1 MNYNGNSF
9 MWHQDRQQTINRM
22 VWEAAKDIRVI
33 RPFLKLYGKQG
44 EYTTNIIGHRVKA
57 GKVGTPL
64 SSDTVR
70 TVGTPLSID
79 INQNLT
85 PVKLS
90 CDLQIHQEQ
99 FKDEDTLHTLAVEAA
114 YRVAAAEEGVLVLG
128 KSAGDFLARL
138 NVAHDENLEQQ
149 IGLFPDNPPPLG
161 HTTILDSIVH
171 GIKDLQANGRF
182 RNYVAIVSLDLY
194 QEAMKPRQNPFDAQ
208 IYEIRPL
215 LVEGGFLYSQAAP
228 EKTGVLLS
236 LSGDSVKLA
245 VPVDTSMEFVEE
257 KKDVF
262 LQVVEQIRL
271 LIDVPE
277 AVVPLKDVASST

>member
-9 MWHQDRQQTINRM
+9 MWHQDRQQSINRM

-33 RPFLKLYGKQG
+33 RPFLQLYGKQG
-44 EYTTNIIGHRVKA
+44 EYATNIIGHQVNA
-57 GKVGTPL
+57 GKGG
-64 SSDTVR
+64 R
-70 TVGTPLSID
+70 PLSID

-90 CDLQIHQEQ
+90 CDIQIHQEQ

-114 YRVAAAEEGVLVLG
+114 YRVAAAEEAVLVLG
-128 KSAGDFLARL
+128 KSAGDFLDRL
-138 NVAHDENLEQQ
+138 SVTAENLDQQ
-149 IGLFPDNPPPLG
+149 TGLFPANPPTLG
-161 HTTILDSIVH
+161 NTTILDSIVQ

-182 RNYVAIVSLDLY
+182 RNYVAVVSPDLY
-194 QEAMKPRQNPFDAQ
+194 QAAMKPQQNIFDAQ
-208 IYEIRPL
+208 KYAIEPL
-215 LVEGGFLYSQAAP
+215 LMEGGFLYSQAAP

-245 VPVDTSMEFVEE
+245 VPMDTCIEFVEE

-262 LQVVEQIRL
+262 LQAVEQFRL

-277 AVVPLKDVASST
+277 AVVALKDLSNTSH

>member
-9 MWHQDRQQTINRM
+9 MWAQDRQQDINKR

-33 RPFLKLYGKQG
+33 RPFLKLYGRQG
-44 EYTTNIIGHRVKA
+44 EYATNITGHQLNA
-57 GKVGTPL
+57 AKVGTPL
-64 SSDTVR
+64 T
-70 TVGTPLSID
+70 ID

-90 CDLQIHQEQ
+90 CDIQIHQEQ
-99 FKDEDTLHTLAVEAA
+99 FKDEDTLHTLATEAA
-114 YRVAAAEEGVLVLG
+114 YRVAAAEEAVLVLG
-128 KSAGDFLARL
+128 KGAGDFLTRL
-138 NVAHDENLEQQ
+138 NVTAENLDQQ
-149 IGLFPDNPPPLG
+149 TGLFPANPPTLSKS
-161 HTTILDSIVH
+161 TVLDSIVQ

-194 QEAMKPRQNPFDAQ
+194 QEAMRPRQNPFDAQ

-215 LVEGGFLYSQAAP
+215 LMENGFLYSQAAP
-228 EKTGVLLS
+228 EKTGVILS
-236 LSGDSVKLA
+236 ISGDSVKLA
-245 VPVDTSMEFVEE
+245 VPVDACMEFVDER
-257 KKDVF
+257 KDVF

-277 AVVPLKDVASST
+277 AVVSLKDVVQAKQRVAAG

>member
-9 MWHQDRQQTINRM
+9 MWTQDRQQSINKM
-22 VWEAAKDIRVI
+22 VWEAAKDVRVI

-44 EYTTNIIGHRVKA
+44 EYATNIVGHQVTSGKA
-57 GKVGTPL
+57 GTPL
-64 SSDTVR
+64 N
-70 TVGTPLSID
+70 IA

-90 CDLQIHQEQ
+90 CDIQVHQEQ
-99 FKDEDTLHTLAVEAA
+99 FKEEDMLHTLAVEAA
-114 YRVAAAEEGVLVLG
+114 YRVAAAEEAVLVLG

-138 NVAHDENLEQQ
+138 NVTPDENLEQQ
-149 IGLFPDNPPPLG
+149 TGLFPANPPAL
-161 HTTILDSIVH
+161 HNTTLLDSIVQ
-171 GIKDLQANGRF
+171 GIKDLQAKGRF

-215 LVEGGFLYSQAAP
+215 LMEEGFLYSQAAP

-245 VPVDTSMEFVEE
+245 VPVDTCMEFVEE
-257 KKDVF
+257 KKDAF

-271 LIDVPE
+271 LIDVPD
-277 AVVPLKDVASST
+277 AVVPLKDVVPAK

>member
-9 MWHQDRQQTINRM
+9 MWHQDRQQSINRM

-44 EYTTNIIGHRVKA
+44 EYATNIIGHQVNA
-57 GKVGTPL
+57 GKAGTPL
-64 SSDTVR
+64 N
-70 TVGTPLSID
+70 IA

-85 PVKLS
+85 PVKLA
-90 CDLQIHQEQ
+90 CDIQIRQEQ
-99 FKDEDTLHTLAVEAA
+99 FTDEDTLHTLAVEAA
-114 YRVAAAEEGVLVLG
+114 YRVAAAEEAVLVLG
-128 KSAGDFLARL
+128 KGAGDFLDRL
-138 NVAHDENLEQQ
+138 SVTAENLEQQ
-149 IGLFPDNPPPLG
+149 IGLFPGDLPKLG
-161 HTTILDSIVH
+161 HTTILDSIVQ
-171 GIKDLQANGRF
+171 GIKDLQAKGRF

-245 VPVDTSMEFVEE
+245 VPVDTCMEFVEE

-271 LIDVPE
+271 LIDVTE
-277 AVVPLKDVASST
+277 AVVPLKDVAPST